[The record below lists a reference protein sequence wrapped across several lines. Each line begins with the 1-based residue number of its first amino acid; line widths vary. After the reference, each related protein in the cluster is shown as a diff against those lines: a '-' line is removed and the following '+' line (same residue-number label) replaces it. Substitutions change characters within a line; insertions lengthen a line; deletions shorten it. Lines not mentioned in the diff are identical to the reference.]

1 MVLKSTTFSQL
12 HDGLNDKAK
21 ALGLEV
27 QTIGKV
33 TYEVASEAVS
43 YPLIKLV
50 LGPESARVLLIDAGI
65 HGEEIAGPLS
75 LLEYLEEIVAYAKE
89 RGVGLIIYPC
99 INPSAFDAKNRY
111 NRKGEMVENDFL
123 RYVRDHAL
131 IGDLRKSADHD
142 SWVWSSDPLLNLQL
156 SEEMRLF
163 HQEFKRLPLKSVL
176 GHVDLH
182 QDYYREDVASYFYVF
197 GTGEE
202 YAQLAKESDRLVPL
216 LRGTPINSGYKKCP
230 PEEMP
235 HTDEHGLVRRHDG
248 SIADLFHR
256 LGVPYVVTVETTGKT
271 EFEAAMRVNVLW
283 IKGFIDLIARRK

>member
-12 HDGLNDKAK
+12 HDGLAEKAK

-27 QTIGKV
+27 QSIGKV
-33 TYEVASEAVS
+33 THEVASEAVS

-50 LGPESARVLLIDAGI
+50 LGPESARELLIDAGV

-75 LLEYLEEIVAYAKE
+75 LLEHFEEIVAYAKE
-89 RGVGLIIYPC
+89 KGVGLIIYPC
-99 INPSAFDAKNRY
+99 VNPSAFDAKNRY

-123 RYVRDHAL
+123 RYVREHA
-131 IGDLRKSADHD
+131 IVSDLRKSSDHD
-142 SWVWSSDPLLNLQL
+142 TWVWSSDPQLNVSL
-156 SEEMRLF
+156 SEEMKLF
-163 HQEFKRLPLKSVL
+163 HQEFRKLPLKSVL

-197 GTGEE
+197 GKGEE
-202 YAQLAKESDRLVPL
+202 YVSLAKESDKLVPL
-216 LRGTPINSGYKKCP
+216 LRSTPINSGYKKCP

-235 HTDEHGLVRRHDG
+235 HTDQHGLVRRHDG

-256 LGVPYVVTVETTGKT
+256 LGVPYVVTIETTGKT

-283 IKGFIDLIARRK
+283 IKGFIDLISQHK